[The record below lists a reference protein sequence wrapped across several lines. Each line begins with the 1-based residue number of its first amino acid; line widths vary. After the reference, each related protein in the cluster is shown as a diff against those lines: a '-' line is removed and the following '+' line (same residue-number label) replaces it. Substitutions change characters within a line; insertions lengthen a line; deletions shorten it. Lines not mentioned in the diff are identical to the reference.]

1 MSGFLPGTTI
11 ELKATIPNAA
21 KDLMDSIFLSGGLVL
36 SQVTKMTGL
45 APYEVQNWVKRGFLP
60 PPVHKKY
67 DRNQFCRLAMINML
81 RESMQIDTITQL
93 LSFINGSLSDASD
106 DLVDDSELYNYYV
119 NLTAMMGNHLPDEDE
134 VKTHIHYIAE
144 SFREPIPGARRRL
157 SLVLEI
163 MIYTHYSAVLRKRA
177 DFLVHNLD

>member
-119 NLTAMMGNHLPDEDE
+119 NLTAMMGNHLPDEFRGEFFAGGDRL
-134 VKTHIHYIAE
+134 HLRGDLSRLCRFSLCHLHFLRLGG
-144 SFREPIPGARRRL
+144 SF
-157 SLVLEI
+157 
-163 MIYTHYSAVLRKRA
+163 
-177 DFLVHNLD
+177 